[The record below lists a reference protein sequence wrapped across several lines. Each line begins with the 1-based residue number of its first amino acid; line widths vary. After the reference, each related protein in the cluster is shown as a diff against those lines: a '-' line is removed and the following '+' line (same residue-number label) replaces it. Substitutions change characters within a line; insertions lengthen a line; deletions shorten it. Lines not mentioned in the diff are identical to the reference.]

1 MNSREIY
8 VLYTRIVH
16 QLNGGIHKSILAPY
30 IVKSILR
37 PDRVTGRP
45 VGHKVIRTSRQIK
58 TTIVRAYVDQIYRSR
73 VDLDRLDAAQLAQK

>member
-30 IVKSILR
+30 IVKSILSGQIELLA
-37 PDRVTGRP
+37 GRWDI
-45 VGHKVIRTSRQIK
+45 VIRTSRQIK
-58 TTIVRAYVDQIYRSR
+58 TTIVRAYVDHIYRSR